1 MQKWLPAALDYIPR
15 WIEFQMRQTETP
27 GCVVAIAAKGDMV
40 LEQAFGVA
48 DLGSG
53 TALTAL
59 HRFRVASHSK
69 SFTAAAIMKL
79 REAGRLELDDPAGRF
94 VDGLHPT
101 VAEVTLAQ
109 LLSHS
114 AGLIR
119 DGTDAGQWQ
128 DRRPFL
134 SEDELRAAL
143 AEAPTLPPNSRFKY
157 SNHGFGLAGLI
168 IEAITGE
175 SYCDWIRRE
184 VVAAAGLKET
194 EPDMP
199 IAADAPMARG
209 HGAKL
214 PLGRRLVIPG
224 DNPTHALAAATG
236 FVSTAADLARFFS
249 QLDPEAKQSMLS
261 VASRREMIR
270 RQWRDAYS
278 SVERHYGLGIMC
290 SKTGDLEWFGHGG
303 AFQGFISRTVV
314 VPQHGLAVSIVTNTV
329 ERLAEQW
336 SDGALHIISAFAR
349 RGAPE
354 KRLRNWSGRWWNV
367 WNALDLVPVGD
378 RVLILTPAL
387 PNPLTDASEVEVTGA
402 DAGQIA
408 LAPGL
413 GNHGEPVRR
422 SRGADGA
429 VDEVWLGG
437 TRLLP
442 ETQMAAEL
450 KARYG
455 KPATA
460 RPRR

>member
-15 WIEFQMRQTETP
+15 WIDFQMRQTETP
-27 GCVVAIAAKGDMV
+27 GCVVAVTAKGDMV

-48 DLGSG
+48 DLGTG
-53 TALTAL
+53 TALTPR

-157 SNHGFGLAGLI
+157 SNHGYGLAGLI

-175 SYCDWIRRE
+175 SYRDWIRRE
-184 VVAAAGLKET
+184 IVAAAGLKET

-209 HGAKL
+209 HGGETAARAATCHSRRQPDACAGGGHRL
-214 PLGRRLVIPG
+214 CQHGGGSGALFQSARSGSEAEHAVGRQPARDDPAAVARCLFQRRAPLRPRHHVRQDRRFRMVRPWRRVPGLHQPDRGRAATRPGGVDRHQHRRATGRAVVGRHPAHHRGLRPPRRPREAPAQLERPLVESLECPRSRAGRRPR
-224 DNPTHALAAATG
+224 
-236 FVSTAADLARFFS
+236 ADS
-249 QLDPEAKQSMLS
+249 
-261 VASRREMIR
+261 
-270 RQWRDAYS
+270 DA
-278 SVERHYGLGIMC
+278 
-290 SKTGDLEWFGHGG
+290 
-303 AFQGFISRTVV
+303 
-314 VPQHGLAVSIVTNTV
+314 GLAQPAD
-329 ERLAEQW
+329 RCQR
-336 SDGALHIISAFAR
+336 GRGHR
-349 RGAPE
+349 R
-354 KRLRNWSGRWWNV
+354 R
-367 WNALDLVPVGD
+367 
-378 RVLILTPAL
+378 
-387 PNPLTDASEVEVTGA
+387 
-402 DAGQIA
+402 
-408 LAPGL
+408 
-413 GNHGEPVRR
+413 
-422 SRGADGA
+422 
-429 VDEVWLGG
+429 
-437 TRLLP
+437 
-442 ETQMAAEL
+442 
-450 KARYG
+450 
-455 KPATA
+455 
-460 RPRR
+460 